1 MTARSNHR
9 TNTLAGLTPIRP
21 RRAFEH
27 VLLQLKAAVVEG
39 RLGVGDRLPDERELA
54 KRFGVSRQSVRE
66 GLRML
71 EGLGV
76 LSARR
81 GTGPD
86 SGWTVSADGSGGLG
100 AMLDLYASLQR
111 IPLTDLLAVRE
122 SLERLSGA
130 GAAARATPQQKN
142 DLAAAAVA
150 LAELTA
156 PDHFL
161 AADAEFHVM
170 IARASG
176 NTLLPV
182 LMQAIR
188 ESMARAMLLA
198 FSNLQ
203 NWETERE
210 LLCREHTAIADTIR
224 AGDAE
229 AAAKAL
235 GAHIRGF
242 YGRVLTPLDL
252 PEAVSRT
259 GSR

>member
-1 MTARSNHR
+1 MARSNQK
-9 TNTLAGLTPIRP
+9 TKALAGLTPIRP
-21 RRAFEH
+21 RRAFED
-27 VLLQLKAAVVEG
+27 VILQLKAAVVEG
-39 RLGVGDRLPDERELA
+39 RLAVGDRLPDERELA

-81 GTGPD
+81 GTGPE
-86 SGWTVSADGSGGLG
+86 SGWTVSADGAGGLG

-111 IPLTDLLAVRE
+111 IPLADLPEVRE

-130 GAAARATPQQKN
+130 SAAARATPQQKI
-142 DLAAAAVA
+142 DVAAAAA
-150 LAELTA
+150 AMADLTEA
-156 PDHFL
+156 QPFL
-161 AADAEFHVM
+161 AADTEFHVT

-188 ESMARAMLLA
+188 ESMARVMLVA
-198 FSNLQ
+198 FSELRD
-203 NWETERE
+203 WDIERT
-210 LLCREHTAIADTIR
+210 LLCREHVDIADKIR

-229 AAAKAL
+229 AAAQAL
-235 GAHIRGF
+235 SAHIRGF
-242 YGRVLTPLDL
+242 YGRVLTTVDR
-252 PEAVSRT
+252 PEAFAQRAGV
-259 GSR
+259 